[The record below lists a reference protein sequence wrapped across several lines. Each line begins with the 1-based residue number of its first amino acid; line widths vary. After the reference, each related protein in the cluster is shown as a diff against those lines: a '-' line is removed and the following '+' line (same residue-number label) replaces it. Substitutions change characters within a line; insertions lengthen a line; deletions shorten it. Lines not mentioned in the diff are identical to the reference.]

1 MKPLGG
7 FAILISKEMSQTEKQ
22 IIGALGENKAVEF
35 LKQKG
40 FSILNRNYRKP
51 WGEIDI
57 VVKKGSTI
65 YFVEVKTVS
74 RLSDDVIHE
83 TDYYEPE
90 DNIHPWKLKRLYR
103 AINSYLEENDINEDE
118 IDWQLDAITVYLEQG
133 SGKVFKIEHLED
145 IA

>member
-1 MKPLGG
+1 MP
-7 FAILISKEMSQTEKQ
+7 QTAKQ

-35 LKQKG
+35 LKKKG
-40 FSILNRNYRKP
+40 FSILDRNYRKP

-57 VVKKGSTI
+57 VAKKGTNV

-74 RLSDDVIHE
+74 RVLRDVIHE
-83 TDYYEPE
+83 TDGYEPE

-103 AINSYLEENDINEDE
+103 AINSYLEDSQIDGHEV
-118 IDWQLDAITVYLEQG
+118 DWQLDAITVYVEQG
-133 SGKVFKIEHLED
+133 SDKVLKIEHLED